1 MVATAQTVTVD
12 SREIRISNPEKMLFP
27 ALSLTK
33 WDWIM
38 HLTRLAPYLLPY
50 CKDRYL
56 TTIRFP
62 DGPAG
67 KSFYQ
72 KNAPAHTPDWIPIS
86 EAGEVRYMRLEE
98 TSTLIY
104 LGNLACLEF
113 HLSFDR
119 CSNPDRP
126 TDLVFDIDPSQKGA
140 KGFEQA
146 KETALL
152 TRETLQSLGLDGV
165 VKTSGATGLQIYV
178 PLLPGYTFEETR
190 EVNQFIAHY
199 LREKHPNL
207 ITVER
212 TVSKRGTK
220 VYFDYLQHW
229 RGKSLIAPYS
239 PRAREEATVST
250 PVRWEEL
257 RPSLQPEVFTL
268 QTIHRRLAQVGD
280 LFSPLRQNNG
290 YNLDDIL
297 SFIRQR
303 R

>member
-1 MVATAQTVTVD
+1 MPATSQTVTVEGK
-12 SREIRISNPEKMLFP
+12 EIRISNPDKVLFKH
-27 ALSLTK
+27 LSLTK

-38 HLTRLAPYLLPY
+38 YLTQLAPYLVPH
-50 CKDRYL
+50 CRNRYL

-62 DGPAG
+62 DGPSG

-72 KNAPAHTPDWIPIS
+72 KNAPSHIPDWIPVS
-86 EAGEVRYMRLEE
+86 EANGIRYMRLED
-98 TSTLIY
+98 TAGLVY

-119 CSNPDRP
+119 VTNPDRP
-126 TDLVFDIDPSQKGA
+126 AELVFDIDPSQKGSI
-140 KGFEQA
+140 GFQQA
-146 KETALL
+146 METAGL

-178 PLLPGYTFEETR
+178 PLRAGYTFEETR
-190 EVNQFIAHY
+190 QVSFFIASY
-199 LREKHPNL
+199 LAERNPRL
-207 ITVER
+207 ITIER

-250 PVRWEEL
+250 PLRWEEL
-257 RPSLQPEVFTL
+257 RPTLRPELFTL
-268 QTIHRRLAQVGD
+268 ENIHRRLSETGD
-280 LFSPLRQNNG
+280 LFAPLLKDGG
-290 YNLDDIL
+290 YPLDEIL
-297 SFIRQR
+297 TFIRKQ
-303 R
+303 